1 VVTDPSRLWVTL
13 NGSRLIYGNDFII
26 ANDELVLNDGYI
38 LKATDIVMITMF
50 TNSVVPAAMA
60 FRIFQDMRGAQAVYR
75 MTPGTTTSLTQ
86 TLLATDDII
95 YVEDASVL
103 SEPDF
108 NLNIWGVIMIDGERI
123 MYRDRD
129 TTNNTVSSLLRGT
142 AGTADTEHAV
152 GAIVTEMG
160 RGNLL
165 PLPYQNYI
173 VSDSTL
179 ADGSTTT
186 YVANDVNI
194 TTDDSTI
201 RDQVV
206 EVYVGGIRVVNHP
219 IGLVPGETY
228 TISELGN
235 TDWTALGV
243 LDTITPAVGVEFQAT
258 DAVVAAGNFVIG
270 KEYVIISTGATS
282 PTDSYYTKFTEIG
295 APNNLPGTVFVANG
309 VGSGPGT
316 AWAQGTGLLNYTIT
330 NDDPVT
336 VEFASA
342 PADGSEV
349 TILVRRGVTW
359 YAPGAGTPSNG
370 VALQQT
376 DTIPA
381 RFLRGL

>member
-1 VVTDPSRLWVTL
+1 
-13 NGSRLIYGNDFII
+13 
-26 ANDELVLNDGYI
+26 
-38 LKATDIVMITMF
+38 
-50 TNSVVPAAMA
+50 
-60 FRIFQDMRGAQAVYR
+60 
-75 MTPGTTTSLTQ
+75 
-86 TLLATDDII
+86 
-95 YVEDASVL
+95 
-103 SEPDF
+103 
-108 NLNIWGVIMIDGERI
+108 
-123 MYRDRD
+123 
-129 TTNNTVSSLLRGT
+129 
-142 AGTADTEHAV
+142 
-152 GAIVTEMG
+152 
-160 RGNLL
+160 
-165 PLPYQNYI
+165 
-173 VSDSTL
+173 
-179 ADGSTTT
+179 
-186 YVANDVNI
+186 VANDVNI
-194 TTDDSTI
+194 ATDDSTI

-219 IGLVPGETY
+219 VGLVPGETY

-295 APNNLPGTVFVANG
+295 APNNLPGTAFVANG

-316 AWAQGTGLLNYTIT
+316 AWAQGTGLLNYTVT
-330 NDDPVT
+330 NDDPTT